1 MIPVIFTDHETM
13 RYNIIILIIIIGDKN
28 HFVNKGGRILEAAN
42 QTIRKAAKA
51 ARVPLWML
59 AEKLGVSE
67 PTMTRKLRRELD
79 SKEQ

>member
-1 MIPVIFTDHETM
+1 M
-13 RYNIIILIIIIGDKN
+13 
-28 HFVNKGGRILEAAN
+28 EAAN

-79 SKEQ
+79 SKEQEKVLAIIAEIAREREAANGKQ

>member
-1 MIPVIFTDHETM
+1 M
-13 RYNIIILIIIIGDKN
+13 
-28 HFVNKGGRILEAAN
+28 EAAN

-79 SKEQ
+79 SQEQEKILAIIAEIAQEKETVNENADN

>member
-1 MIPVIFTDHETM
+1 M
-13 RYNIIILIIIIGDKN
+13 
-28 HFVNKGGRILEAAN
+28 EAAN

-79 SKEQ
+79 SQEQEKILAIIAEIAQEKEAADGVQ

>member
-1 MIPVIFTDHETM
+1 MV
-13 RYNIIILIIIIGDKN
+13 
-28 HFVNKGGRILEAAN
+28 AAN

-79 SKEQ
+79 STEQEKILVIIAEIAQEKEAANGKQ